1 MQKNLIHTKPTIAG
15 EKTNGKASAKFIK
28 ELRADIL
35 DHLKSLQ
42 LPALKDG
49 KYETLSKDSIRAS
62 HAPQR
67 SDIFDLQYKALAP
80 YWEKLIENFANGNE
94 INPSTI
100 DPELVLVSSDDE
112 TGYLFRFAS
121 LLWSVPVSHGYGRR
135 MRFLVRDRSN
145 GKLIGIFALGDP
157 VFNLHARDK
166 WIGWDVNDRRARL
179 VNVMDAYVVGAVPP
193 YSQLLGGKLVASLI
207 GSKEVSKTFSARY
220 GKTKGII
227 SGEEKSAHLSLVTIT
242 SALGHSSLY
251 NRLKLYSK
259 TPDMEDQPLV
269 ELIKIGETVGYGHF
283 HLSNSIFERIRTMLE
298 LENHPY
304 ANSHKFGQGPNWR
317 WRVIRVGLKRVGLD
331 EELLRHGI
339 AREIYAMPLAENFQE
354 YLRGEVKKASLHR
367 PSANDIAQAA
377 IERWVLPRSNR
388 KPEYKSWRREEIMEL
403 IQSHIPDS
411 KLENEKMK
419 YEEE

>member
-1 MQKNLIHTKPTIAG
+1 MPENFIQTETTAVNIVADDKVTAQFI
-15 EKTNGKASAKFIK
+15 EK
-28 ELRADIL
+28 LRVDIL
-35 DHLKSLQ
+35 SHLVSLQ
-42 LPALKDG
+42 LPALKEG
-49 KYETLSKDSIRAS
+49 KYETLSKASIRAS

-67 SDIFDLQYKALAP
+67 SDIYQLQYKALAP
-80 YWEKLIENFANGNE
+80 YWNKFLNNFANGDE
-94 INPSTI
+94 VIPSAI
-100 DPELVLVSSDDE
+100 DPELVLVRSDDE
-112 TGYLFRFAS
+112 TGHLFRFAS

-157 VFNLHARDK
+157 VFNLQARDK

-207 GSKEVSKTFSARY
+207 GSKEVSRIFSARY

-242 SALGHSSLY
+242 SALGHSSIY
-251 NRLKLYSK
+251 NRLKLYSQS
-259 TPDMEDQPLV
+259 EDKDGQPLV

-283 HLSNSIFERIRTMLE
+283 HLSNSIFDRIRTLLE
-298 LENHPY
+298 LEDHPY
-304 ANSHKFGQGPNWR
+304 ASSHKFGQGPNWR

-339 AREIYAMPLAENFQE
+339 AREIYAMPLEENFQK
-354 YLRGEVKKASLHR
+354 YLQGEVKKAALHR
-367 PSANDIAQAA
+367 PAVKDIAQAA
-377 IERWVLPRSNR
+377 IERWVLPRANR

-403 IQSHIPDS
+403 IQSHLPDS
-411 KLENEKMK
+411 SLMNEKTDL
-419 YEEE
+419 